1 VVRRFDLALGV
12 IELADFVVQRSGLR
26 WLVPDHHPCRAGEVV
41 AYCNIGLSVRPGS
54 RPSRMPFAE
63 EVRDFQLTLAPSLA
77 GILHQ
82 ASALSLGGDLDQLH
96 FYQSWDPREIA
107 ASIEV
112 TETPDLAP
120 AWHLGFAAG
129 RRMTELAEDR
139 SGLLTGWHSRRR
151 AWSGERGPHITVLSL
166 GICEQN
172 GIFRGERNGF
182 LELLDASPAPLH
194 VVHVADE
201 ALVPSAAVLSDI
213 LKRDA
218 AANEA
223 IAADMAHGLLSSG
236 VVPTPADFIFAGC
249 ALAALTKN
257 PLQERFDLLTR
268 EGLVAP
274 VPVQAVV
281 LSIHSEPGAL
291 LRHRRLGYR
300 AYWHRFRTWDAG
312 PAMREWLQT
321 AFEPVKRSLADIGR
335 DLVALRAALTA
346 RGVEHILV
354 INAMSSS
361 GHEDIVNYAAF
372 SGALSDT
379 VVSIRAKE
387 VNLMLHDIAATA
399 DIAIVD
405 ADAIAAAIGGGAHLP
420 DGVHQSR
427 LMQAETR
434 AEILHILRE
443 RGLFAPY
450 RQLSGGFVA
459 VGEDHGDIAVQK
471 IQSAFRTPA
480 RW

>member
-1 VVRRFDLALGV
+1 MRLDLALGV
-12 IELADFVVQRSGLR
+12 IELADFVLQRSGLR
-26 WLVPDHHPCRAGEVV
+26 WLVPDRYHCRAGEVV
-41 AYCNIGLSVRPGS
+41 AYCNIGLTKRPGK

-63 EVRDFQLTLAPSLA
+63 EVKDFQLTLAPSVA

-82 ASALSLGGDLDQLH
+82 ASGLSLGGDLDQLQ
-96 FYQSWDPREIA
+96 FYQSWDPHEIA

-112 TETPDLAP
+112 TEAPGLAP
-120 AWHLGFAAG
+120 AWLIGFAAG

-151 AWSGERGPHITVLSL
+151 AWSGERGPHATVLSL

-172 GIFRGERNGF
+172 GIFRGERNAF
-182 LELLDASPAPLH
+182 LELLDASPAPIH
-194 VVHVADE
+194 VVHVADD
-201 ALVPSAAVLSDI
+201 ALVPSAAVLSDM
-213 LKRDA
+213 LERDA
-218 AANEA
+218 AANRA
-223 IAADMAHGLLSSG
+223 IAADMAQSLLSYG
-236 VVPTPADFIFAGC
+236 VAPTPADFMFAGC

-257 PLQERFDLLTR
+257 PLEERFDLLTR
-268 EGLVAP
+268 AGLVSR
-274 VPVQAVV
+274 VPVKAVV
-281 LSIHSEPGAL
+281 LSVHSEPGAV

-300 AYWHRFRTWDAG
+300 AYWHRFRTPDA
-312 PAMREWLQT
+312 AMREWIQT

-335 DLVALRAALTA
+335 DLVALRASLTA
-346 RGVEHILV
+346 RGVEHVLV

-361 GHEDIVNYAAF
+361 GHEDIVSYSTF
-372 SGALSDT
+372 PGALSDT

-387 VNLMLHDIAATA
+387 VNLMLHDIATAT

-434 AEILHILRE
+434 AKILHILRQ
-443 RGLFAPY
+443 RGLFGPY
-450 RQLSGGFVA
+450 HQRFDGFVA
-459 VGEDHGDIAVQK
+459 
-471 IQSAFRTPA
+471 
-480 RW
+480 